1 MKQPI
6 RIRQSRTILAS
17 SGEGSSLAFDAS
29 ADISLEAATEFADPD
44 IVNSPNQ
51 TGSSAQSDDSSKL
64 FSSASLPPLPE
75 DPMAPISDN
84 KLPVGEDWCYQ
95 LKWDGV
101 RILARITEHRQV
113 ELYSRRLYLKNSIY
127 ADIVE
132 LLESQAATL
141 GPCLLDGEIVW
152 WDGVRANFQQVLKRE
167 RSRGLSRQAAADS
180 PGGASG
186 GLVYVLFDLLADR
199 TGDIRHL
206 SFEERNRRL
215 MKLCPAGN
223 TRLFVT
229 DVFRDGQALWDW
241 VESNHWEGVVS
252 KKLSSTYHE
261 GKKHR
266 DWLKKKTSLLLD
278 VDIVGLKW
286 RNDTI
291 ASLIMEYEGDYLG
304 SVSLGLNDALR
315 RVLTTTFVTEQ
326 SRNAVVPCPFNT
338 MPDEL
343 KREKVQWLPI
353 SFKCRVTGLERTSAG
368 QLRHP
373 KLVTFLPKD
382 TLT

>member
-1 MKQPI
+1 MKQPFSTRKS
-6 RIRQSRTILAS
+6 RIIEAS
-17 SGEGSSLAFDAS
+17 GGEGKTLAFDALEDVGIE
-29 ADISLEAATEFADPD
+29 AAAELAQPGAISLQIQTERPDPSKQ
-44 IVNSPNQ
+44 SPN
-51 TGSSAQSDDSSKL
+51 
-64 FSSASLPPLPE
+64 SLTYLQLPE
-75 DPMAPISDN
+75 DPMAPLSDDV
-84 KLPVGEDWCYQ
+84 LPIGEDWCYQ

-101 RILARITEHRQV
+101 RILARITEHKQV

-127 ADIVE
+127 ADIAD
-132 LLESQAATL
+132 LLEAHAETL

-152 WDGVRANFQQVLKRE
+152 WDGVRPSFQQVLKRE
-167 RSRGLSRQAAADS
+167 RSKGLSRQAVAS
-180 PGGASG
+180 ETLGGPSG
-186 GLVYVLFDLLADR
+186 GLVYVLFDLLADH

-206 SFEERNRRL
+206 PFEERHRRL
-215 MKLCPAGN
+215 AALCPASN

-229 DVFRDGQALWDW
+229 DIFRDGQALWDW
-241 VESNHWEGVVS
+241 VQSNHWEGVVS
-252 KKLSSTYHE
+252 KKLSSPYHE

-286 RNDTI
+286 RNGII

-315 RVLTTTFVTEQ
+315 RVLMTTFVTEQ
-326 SRNAVVPCPFNT
+326 TRNAVVRCPFNA
-338 MPDEL
+338 MPEDL
-343 KREKVQWLPI
+343 KREQVQWLPI

-382 TLT
+382 SLA